1 MKLPSVDCLPRILFQ
16 ADEGS
21 LFFKCP
27 VIYLPLC
34 PLVTW
39 GFAPPSKMASAE
51 PVSSLYRDVSQPP
64 GCGPVP
70 GPDINYTGPGE
81 VLLEFVIS

>member
-1 MKLPSVDCLPRILFQ
+1 MKLLSVDCLPRILFQ
-16 ADEGS
+16 TDEGS

-51 PVSSLYRDVSQPP
+51 HVSSLYRDVSQL
-64 GCGPVP
+64 PVP
-70 GPDINYTGPGE
+70 GPGINYTGPRE
-81 VLLEFVIS
+81 VLLEFVILVF

>member
-1 MKLPSVDCLPRILFQ
+1 MKLLSVDCLPRILFQ

-51 PVSSLYRDVSQPP
+51 PVSSLYR
-64 GCGPVP
+64 
-70 GPDINYTGPGE
+70 
-81 VLLEFVIS
+81 VLACRVVRVYHDWPLTLHGNRDYLQRLLIL